1 MDPLLDASQ
10 QPRPIINNRD
20 IRTIFAF
27 IPQLLLL
34 SATLV
39 HHLKT
44 AIRTSDTN
52 GLGGH
57 TNANDTAIEAPCDLI
72 GRILYDLEPSFD
84 IYIYYAVNFGK
95 CRKCLDK
102 IDCNSLCCQLFLVS
116 LHVKEF

>member
-1 MDPLLDASQ
+1 MDPLLNASQ

-39 HHLKT
+39 HHLKN
-44 AIRTSDTN
+44 AIKVSDN
-52 GLGGH
+52 GPGGH
-57 TNANDTAIEAPCDLI
+57 TTDMDTTIEIPCDLV
-72 GRILYDLEPSFD
+72 GRILYGLEPSFD

-102 IDCNSLCCQLFLVS
+102 IDCNSLCCQLLLVS
-116 LHVKEF
+116 PCAKVL